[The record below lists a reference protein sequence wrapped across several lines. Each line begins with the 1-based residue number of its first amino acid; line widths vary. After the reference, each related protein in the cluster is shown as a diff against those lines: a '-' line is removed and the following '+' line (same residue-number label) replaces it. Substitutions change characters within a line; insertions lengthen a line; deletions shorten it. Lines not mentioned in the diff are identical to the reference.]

1 MMLDK
6 LISKYEF
13 LADCTDPE
21 FWDASD
27 WAYFHAYTEVLYDLR
42 KLSASACEDC

>member
-1 MMLDK
+1 MLNK

-13 LADCTDPE
+13 LADSSDTE

-27 WAYFHAYTEVLYDLR
+27 WAYFHAYSEVLEDLQN
-42 KLSASACEDC
+42 LSTNLGGDC